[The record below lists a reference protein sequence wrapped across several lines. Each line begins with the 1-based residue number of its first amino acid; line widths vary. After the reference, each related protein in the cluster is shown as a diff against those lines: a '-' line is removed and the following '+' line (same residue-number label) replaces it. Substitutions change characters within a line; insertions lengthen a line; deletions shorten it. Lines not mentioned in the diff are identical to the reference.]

1 MAGFAE
7 MLQRLARELEQ
18 ADAQRPEDDLRA
30 RLGYGPADDTEDVDH
45 ADGAD
50 APESE
55 SIWGPGADATR
66 RPDTAGEAVPV
77 RGPAAAREPVTTWK
91 PAAAREPVTA
101 WKPAAAREP
110 VTAWK
115 PAVAR
120 EPVAS
125 RTAASAPA
133 ASRAPS
139 PSPGASPHHRPPSGA
154 LPLERIR
161 ARLRTPDALREAFV
175 VKALLDRPPGLR
187 RR

>member
-45 ADGAD
+45 ADGVD

-77 RGPAAAREPVTTWK
+77 RGPAV
-91 PAAAREPVTA
+91 
-101 WKPAAAREP
+101 AREP

-120 EPVAS
+120 EPVTS

-139 PSPGASPHHRPPSGA
+139 PSPGASPHHRPSSGS

>member
-1 MAGFAE
+1 MAGFGE

-45 ADGAD
+45 ADGVD

-77 RGPAAAREPVTTWK
+77 RG

-139 PSPGASPHHRPPSGA
+139 PSPGASPHHRPPSGS

>member
-7 MLQRLARELEQ
+7 MLQRFARELEQ

-30 RLGYGPADDTEDVDH
+30 RLGYGPADDVDG
-45 ADGAD
+45 DTGGVDEAD
-50 APESE
+50 AAESE
-55 SIWGPGADATR
+55 SIWGPVADPAP
-66 RPDTAGEAVPV
+66 RPGTAGEAAAPG
-77 RGPAAAREPVTTWK
+77 REPAAVREAEAV
-91 PAAAREPVTA
+91 RR
-101 WKPAAAREP
+101 PAAAREP

-120 EPVAS
+120 DPVAPQ
-125 RTAASAPA
+125 AA
-133 ASRAPS
+133 ASRAPGAADRAPPS
-139 PSPGASPHHRPPSGA
+139 PSPAASPRPRPSSGS
-154 LPLERIR
+154 PLSERIR

>member
-30 RLGYGPADDTEDVDH
+30 RLGYGSADDVDG
-45 ADGAD
+45 DTGGVDEAD

-55 SIWGPGADATR
+55 SIWGPAAVR
-66 RPDTAGEAVPV
+66 EAE
-77 RGPAAAREPVTTWK
+77 AAR
-91 PAAAREPVTA
+91 R
-101 WKPAAAREP
+101 
-110 VTAWK
+110 

-120 EPVAS
+120 EPVAPQ
-125 RTAASAPA
+125 AA
-133 ASRAPS
+133 ASRAPGAADRAPPS
-139 PSPGASPHHRPPSGA
+139 PSPAASPRPRPSGSPA
-154 LPLERIR
+154 AERIR